1 MDPSRVMVT
10 WRDSFDSETWHHRQ
24 RERNKRCLLE
34 WRWHNNSRSQ
44 TIHHLGELSW
54 SGSWWW
60 LPSGKHT
67 KNYGKSPCLMGKL
80 TISMTIFNSYVK
92 LPEGKLGMMSYFI
105 LFCID
110 DHHIDMLHLML
121 ATLTCDIFAM
131 LIYTV
136 WMFALYVKKNTQKHK
151 GCLSKP
157 KSCQ

>member
-1 MDPSRVMVT
+1 
-10 WRDSFDSETWHHRQ
+10 
-24 RERNKRCLLE
+24 
-34 WRWHNNSRSQ
+34 
-44 TIHHLGELSW
+44 
-54 SGSWWW
+54 
-60 LPSGKHT
+60 
-67 KNYGKSPCLMGKL
+67 MGKL

-136 WMFALYVKKNTQKHK
+136 WMFALYVKKKYTKTQRMFI
-151 GCLSKP
+151 
-157 KSCQ
+157 